1 MLVAKQVADFI
12 TVARAL
18 LAVFLVWLGFTQK
31 AVGLPLAVWTMI
43 IDWSGDALD
52 GPIAR
57 RSRVF
62 YHTWIGDHDL
72 QIDMLVSV
80 GLLVYMLAAGFVEVW
95 VAGVYLLIWLMIFW
109 RWGATSVLGMLFQAP
124 IYGWFVWVALREV
137 SSVGIWLIVWM
148 AVALIATWPKFL
160 KTIVPGFLGGMR
172 EVLKNKG
179 IIRKD

>member
-18 LAVFLVWLGFTQK
+18 LAVFLAWLGFTQG
-31 AVGLPLAVWTMI
+31 AAGLPVAVWTMI

-72 QIDMLVSV
+72 QIDMLVSA

-95 VAGVYLLIWLMIFW
+95 VAGVYLLIWLLIFW
-109 RWGATSVLGMLFQAP
+109 RWGAASVLGMLFQAP

-137 SSVGIWLIVWM
+137 PAIGIWLIVWM
-148 AVALIATWPKFL
+148 AFALITTWPKFP
-160 KTIVPGFLGGMR
+160 KTIVPGFLGSMS
-172 EVLKNKG
+172 EVLKSKG
-179 IIRKD
+179 IIKKD